1 MENLFKRC
9 FVLFFLSIVFLNTT
23 TAQKILQIE
32 KVNSLKSIRYFV
44 GDEITYKLKSDP
56 DYWYT
61 EIISDVIPQDSIV
74 ILQIGYVHLSEI
86 AEVKVTDARKWSVAL
101 GNKLTQFGLSW
112 GFWSVIGGT
121 FSSTPIG
128 WAALTVPLVTIG
140 VGSIVKFL
148 FKSKRH
154 KIGKRKRLRLLDLS
168 FPRKLDIN
176 RT

>member
-1 MENLFKRC
+1 MQSLFMRC
-9 FVLFFLSIVFLNTT
+9 FILFFLSVVFLTSVQS
-23 TAQKILQIE
+23 QKILQIE

-74 ILQIGYVHLSEI
+74 ILQIGYVHLKEI
-86 AEVKVTDARKWSVAL
+86 AEIKVTDARKWSVL
-101 GNKLTQFGLSW
+101 IGNKLVQFGLSW
-112 GFWSVIGGT
+112 GFWSVVGGT

-128 WAALTVPLVTIG
+128 WAALTVPLVSAG
-140 VGSIVKFL
+140 VGSIIKFL

-176 RT
+176 KT